1 MTLTTEQIWISVGMG
16 GNLLFFSR
24 WVVQW
29 MASERAR
36 RSVIPLAFWYLSIA
50 GSVVLLVYA
59 LYRRDPVFIVSQL
72 PNSIIYFRNLHLLRH
87 GQGAGDA
94 S

>member
-1 MTLTTEQIWISVGMG
+1 MTAEQTWVSIGMC

-29 MASERAR
+29 LASERAR
-36 RSVIPLAFWYLSIA
+36 RSVIPVAFWYLSIA
-50 GSVVLLVYA
+50 GSVTLLGYA

-72 PNSIIYFRNLHLLRH
+72 PNSIIYFRNLHLLKRE
-87 GQGAGDA
+87 A
-94 S
+94 SDSA

>member
-1 MTLTTEQIWISVGMG
+1 MSVEQAWIALGMG

-29 MASERAR
+29 VASERAQ
-36 RSVIPLAFWYLSIA
+36 RSVIPVAFWYLSIA
-50 GSVVLLVYA
+50 GSLVLLCYA

-72 PNSIIYFRNLHLLRH
+72 PNSIIYLRNLHLLRRER
-87 GQGAGDA
+87 QAGEA
-94 S
+94 P

>member
-1 MTLTTEQIWISVGMG
+1 MSAEQAWITVGMC

-29 MASERAR
+29 LASERAK
-36 RSVIPLAFWYLSIA
+36 RSVIPLTFWYLSIA
-50 GSVVLLVYA
+50 GSMVLLSYA

-72 PNSIIYFRNLHLLRH
+72 PNGIIYFRNLHLLKRE
-87 GQGAGDA
+87 QQA
-94 S
+94 SDTP

>member
-1 MTLTTEQIWISVGMG
+1 MTTEQVWIGVGMC

-29 MASERAR
+29 LASERAR
-36 RSVIPLAFWYLSIA
+36 RSVIPVTFWYLSIA
-50 GSVVLLVYA
+50 GSVVLLGYA

-72 PNSIIYFRNLHLLRH
+72 PNGIIYFRNLHLLRRAQEA
-87 GQGAGDA
+87 GGA

>member
-1 MTLTTEQIWISVGMG
+1 MTLSTEQIWISVGMG
-16 GNLLFFSR
+16 GNVLFFSR

-29 MASERAR
+29 LASERAR
-36 RSVIPLAFWYLSIA
+36 RSVIPVCFWYLSIA
-50 GSVVLLVYA
+50 GSVVLLAYA

-72 PNSIIYFRNLHLLRH
+72 PNGIIYFRNLHLLKRE
-87 GQGAGDA
+87 QGAGGA

>member
-1 MTLTTEQIWISVGMG
+1 MTAEQVWVSVGMC

-29 MASERAR
+29 LASERAQ
-36 RSVIPLAFWYLSIA
+36 RSVIPVTFWYLSIF
-50 GSVVLLVYA
+50 GSVVLLSYA

-72 PNSIIYFRNLHLLRH
+72 PNGIIYFRNLHLLKRE
-87 GQGAGDA
+87 QQAGN
-94 S
+94 SP

>member
-1 MTLTTEQIWISVGMG
+1 MSVEQLWITIGMG

-29 MASERAR
+29 LASERAR
-36 RSVIPLAFWYLSIA
+36 RSVIPVTFWYLSIA
-50 GSVVLLVYA
+50 GSVVLLGYA

-72 PNSIIYFRNLHLLRH
+72 PNSIIYFRNLHLLKREADT
-87 GQGAGDA
+87 QA
-94 S
+94 

>member
-1 MTLTTEQIWISVGMG
+1 MSVEQAWIALGMG

-29 MASERAR
+29 VASERAR
-36 RSVIPLAFWYLSIA
+36 RSVIPVAFWYLSIA
-50 GSVVLLVYA
+50 GSLVLLCYA

-72 PNSIIYFRNLHLLRH
+72 PNSIIYLRNLHLLRH
-87 GQGAGDA
+87 ERQVGEAP
-94 S
+94 

>member
-1 MTLTTEQIWISVGMG
+1 MSVEQAWIALGMG

-29 MASERAR
+29 VASERAR
-36 RSVIPLAFWYLSIA
+36 RSVIPVAFWYLSIA
-50 GSVVLLVYA
+50 GSLVLLCYA

-72 PNSIIYFRNLHLLRH
+72 PNSIIYLRNLHLLRRE
-87 GQGAGDA
+87 GQAGEA
-94 S
+94 P

>member
-1 MTLTTEQIWISVGMG
+1 MG

-29 MASERAR
+29 VASERAR
-36 RSVIPLAFWYLSIA
+36 RSVIPVAFWYLSIA
-50 GSVVLLVYA
+50 GSLVLLCYA

-72 PNSIIYFRNLHLLRH
+72 PNSIIYLRNLHLLRH
-87 GQGAGDA
+87 ERQVGEAP
-94 S
+94 

>member
-1 MTLTTEQIWISVGMG
+1 MTADQIWITIGML

-29 MASERAR
+29 LASERAQA
-36 RSVIPLAFWYLSIA
+36 SVIPTAFWYLSIG
-50 GSVVLLVYA
+50 GSVILLAYA

-72 PNSIIYFRNLHLLRH
+72 PNGVIYLRNLHLLKHPKRVDP
-87 GQGAGDA
+87 AP
-94 S
+94 

>member
-1 MTLTTEQIWISVGMG
+1 MSVEQAWIALGMG

-29 MASERAR
+29 VASERAR
-36 RSVIPLAFWYLSIA
+36 RSVIPVAFWYLSIA
-50 GSVVLLVYA
+50 GSLVLLCYA

-72 PNSIIYFRNLHLLRH
+72 PNSIIYLRNLHLLRRE
-87 GQGAGDA
+87 QQAGEA
-94 S
+94 P

>member
-1 MTLTTEQIWISVGMG
+1 MSVEQAWIALGMG

-29 MASERAR
+29 VASERAR
-36 RSVIPLAFWYLSIA
+36 RSVIPVAFWYLSIA
-50 GSVVLLVYA
+50 GSLVLLCYA

-72 PNSIIYFRNLHLLRH
+72 PNSIIYLRNLHLLRREQQV
-87 GQGAGDA
+87 GEAP
-94 S
+94 

>member
-1 MTLTTEQIWISVGMG
+1 MSVEQAWVSVGMC

-29 MASERAR
+29 LASERAK
-36 RSVIPLAFWYLSIA
+36 RSVIPVSFWYLSIV
-50 GSVVLLVYA
+50 GSVVLLGYA

-72 PNSIIYFRNLHLLRH
+72 PNGIIYFRNLHLLKREREA
-87 GQGAGDA
+87 GGAA
-94 S
+94 

>member
-1 MTLTTEQIWISVGMG
+1 MTVEQAWISIGMC

-50 GSVVLLVYA
+50 GSLVLLGYA
-59 LYRRDPVFIVSQL
+59 IYRRDPVFIVSQL
-72 PNSIIYFRNLHLLRH
+72 PNSIIYLRNLHLLKRER
-87 GQGAGDA
+87 GAQDA
-94 S
+94 A

>member
-1 MTLTTEQIWISVGMG
+1 MSVEQAWIALGMG

-29 MASERAR
+29 VASERAR
-36 RSVIPLAFWYLSIA
+36 RSVIPVAFWYLSIA
-50 GSVVLLVYA
+50 GSLVLLCYA

-72 PNSIIYFRNLHLLRH
+72 PNSIIYLRNLHLLRRER
-87 GQGAGDA
+87 QAGEA

>member
-1 MTLTTEQIWISVGMG
+1 MSVEQAWIALGRG

-29 MASERAR
+29 VASERAR
-36 RSVIPLAFWYLSIA
+36 RSVIPVAFWYLSIA
-50 GSVVLLVYA
+50 GSLVLLCYA

-72 PNSIIYFRNLHLLRH
+72 PNSIIYLRNLHLLRRE
-87 GQGAGDA
+87 GQAGEA
-94 S
+94 P

>member
-1 MTLTTEQIWISVGMG
+1 MSAEQAWIALGMF
-16 GNLLFFSR
+16 GNALFFSR

-29 MASERAR
+29 VASERER
-36 RSVIPLAFWYLSIA
+36 RSVIPLSFWYLSIA
-50 GSVVLLVYA
+50 GSVVLLGYA

-72 PNSIIYFRNLHLLRH
+72 PNSIIYFRNLHLLNRERRAD
-87 GQGAGDA
+87 GA

>member
-1 MTLTTEQIWISVGMG
+1 MNAEQIWVTIGMG

-29 MASERAR
+29 LASERAR
-36 RSVIPLAFWYLSIA
+36 RSVIPLSFWYLSIA
-50 GSVVLLVYA
+50 GSVVLLGYA

-72 PNSIIYFRNLHLLRH
+72 PNGIIYFRNLHLLKREREA
-87 GQGAGDA
+87 GASA
-94 S
+94 

>member
-1 MTLTTEQIWISVGMG
+1 MTAEQAWISVGMC

-29 MASERAR
+29 LASERAR
-36 RSVIPLAFWYLSIA
+36 RSVIPVTFWYLSIA
-50 GSVVLLVYA
+50 GSLVLLSYA
-59 LYRRDPVFIVSQL
+59 WYRRDPVFIVSQL
-72 PNSIIYFRNLHLLRH
+72 PNGIIYFRNLHLLKRA
-87 GQGAGDA
+87 QEAGGR